1 MVEEKNKQEL
11 KRVLG
16 TWDLVAF
23 AIMTMVPIA
32 PMGIYGVIAVVS
44 HGHVPLAY
52 TLAAV
57 AMYFTA
63 WGYAQFALRYPEA
76 GSVYAYV
83 RESVG
88 FHAGFLA
95 GWSILL
101 DYILVPAL
109 VIMVSALWLEALT
122 SISMIW
128 WALLFIVLATF
139 MNVLGIQLTS
149 RAAWILFVFELFV
162 LIAFIIVAI
171 YKITTTP
178 GLSFTLSPFYNPND
192 FSLHAVL
199 AGTSIAV
206 LSFLGFD
213 IMTTLAEETIE
224 ARKNVSRAVRIV
236 IPLVALM
243 FVLQTYLGAVV
254 HPGYEF
260 ADPDVA
266 FFEITK
272 EVGGNWLQ
280 MLAVLGTVLAWGIGD
295 TMAAQ
300 AGISRV
306 LFSMGRQGHL
316 PKIFARIHPQYKT
329 PYVATIFVALITG
342 PLIYLLTL
350 KDITSL
356 VNFGAL
362 TSFIAMHL
370 SLGYIF
376 LTKERKPLAVIMPA
390 IGFIVTAAVWWGLD
404 KLAKELGFIWLI
416 LGFIYLAIITR
427 GFRVKTTLPID

>member
-1 MVEEKNKQEL
+1 
-11 KRVLG
+11 
-16 TWDLVAF
+16 
-23 AIMTMVPIA
+23 
-32 PMGIYGVIAVVS
+32 
-44 HGHVPLAY
+44 
-52 TLAAV
+52 
-57 AMYFTA
+57 
-63 WGYAQFALRYPEA
+63 
-76 GSVYAYV
+76 
-83 RESVG
+83 
-88 FHAGFLA
+88 
-95 GWSILL
+95 
-101 DYILVPAL
+101 
-109 VIMVSALWLEALT
+109 
-122 SISMIW
+122 
-128 WALLFIVLATF
+128 
-139 MNVLGIQLTS
+139 
-149 RAAWILFVFELFV
+149 
-162 LIAFIIVAI
+162 
-171 YKITTTP
+171 
-178 GLSFTLSPFYNPND
+178 
-192 FSLHAVL
+192 
-199 AGTSIAV
+199 
-206 LSFLGFD
+206 
-213 IMTTLAEETIE
+213 MTTLAEETVE

-254 HPGYEF
+254 HPGYKF

-376 LTKERKPLAVIMPA
+376 LAKEKKPLAVIMPA

-404 KLAKELGFIWLI
+404 KLAKELGFAWLI